1 MQAQEKYAIIISALP
16 VVTLG
21 KEKPIVDNNMESF
34 EKQSVEL
41 SEDILQ
47 FTEMF
52 SQLSPEAKDA
62 LLEILRL
69 LNSEE

>member
-1 MQAQEKYAIIISALP
+1 
-16 VVTLG
+16 
-21 KEKPIVDNNMESF
+21 VDNNMESF
-34 EKQSVEL
+34 EKQSTEL

-62 LLEILRL
+62 MLEILRL

>member
-1 MQAQEKYAIIISALP
+1 M
-16 VVTLG
+16 
-21 KEKPIVDNNMESF
+21 DNNKKSSEN
-34 EKQSVEL
+34 QNDEL

-62 LLEILRL
+62 MLEILRL
-69 LNSEE
+69 LNNEE